1 VAEAGESTTVERNED
16 GFSLIE
22 LLVVVIILGLI
33 AAIAIPSYL
42 SQRDRAA
49 DALVQSDL
57 RNAATHQVSLMTQG
71 DGPAAELSELEAN
84 GFRLSNDVVITND
97 KNFLLEGT
105 EFCIQ
110 ARATFGSG
118 QHWSVNS
125 NGGIGTVEPD
135 TC

>member
-84 GFRLSNDVVITND
+84 D